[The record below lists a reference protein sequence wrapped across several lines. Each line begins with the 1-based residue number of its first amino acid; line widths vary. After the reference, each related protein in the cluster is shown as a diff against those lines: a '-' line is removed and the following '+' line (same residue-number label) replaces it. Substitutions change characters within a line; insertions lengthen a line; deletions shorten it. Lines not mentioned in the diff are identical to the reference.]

1 MQTLAILGRNLRNAR
16 KKKFPKDDM
25 LAFAQRIGISR
36 ATLQKMEQG
45 DLSVSI
51 CKYYTAAEVT
61 QLTDAFNDL
70 FTVEESMFDD

>member
-1 MQTLAILGRNLRNAR
+1 MQTLAILGQNLRNAR

-45 DLSVSI
+45 DLSVSVN
-51 CKYYTAAEVT
+51 KYYAAAEVT